1 MKEID
6 ERTALIRKL
15 SAAKEKISE
24 AIDGLSVDLLIPD
37 YAHSAFKGD
46 PKFEADENMRKTS
59 LEDAFIFF
67 KSDIEALAKNRNKC
81 RDALKK
87 LSSL

>member
-24 AIDGLSVDLLIPD
+24 AIDGLSVDLLILD

-46 PKFEADENMRKTS
+46 PKFQAD
-59 LEDAFIFF
+59 
-67 KSDIEALAKNRNKC
+67 
-81 RDALKK
+81 
-87 LSSL
+87 